1 MSKAWILFLLSMML
15 SALIWEAHQRIVLA
29 AYTEWMERLSDDE

>member
-1 MSKAWILFLLSMML
+1 ML

-29 AYTEWMERLSDDE
+29 AYTEWMERLSDE